1 MSIHKPSSPLGD
13 AVRIF
18 VRNKPAL
25 VSLIMISVL
34 AFSAITGALF
44 TGDKAEPADLV
55 RIEEAELLGDYY
67 ETNVKPRAVAHPGKT
82 ELKDTFLPPF
92 SDSREH
98 KDKTYWLGT
107 DDLGRDV
114 AARLWAGSSISLTIG
129 FLAVGISVLLGIS
142 LGGIAGYFGRERV
155 GISVIAAL
163 LLFLAGG
170 ILLATDIVGPGWAMI
185 GVGGALVLGMLG
197 IAIAGGRFKTAGFFA
212 LTLVLTLSLLLYNRS
227 IETGTPEG
235 AVYTEARKTHEA
247 AYDQLMALRDYGR
260 AVKAWEDEDPQHVL
274 NLPERKDLP
283 AWLYAGQLDVEVG
296 MRLLALQEQRF
307 NLQKYESALREA
319 ERLHAEQQQRAEYQ
333 QEYEGA
339 YRTRHEESLAEVAE
353 HLKRRDELFKAGD
366 RDAGREAAAAADNA
380 QLRANTFDPA
390 AMMERAKK
398 LHETA
403 IARQAY
409 VAALNAGIAEGI
421 AARRKAMEVAAAE
434 LEAIRAKGAS
444 DAKELRE
451 RQYEMETVTRT
462 LKLAEDDFNL
472 ADNSQRRQAIE
483 TALKGLTDAKPE
495 HAGVRSLNDELNGLN
510 GRREGLE
517 AARKKTEDS
526 LADLEKRK
534 KEEAQGGDVAKGVE
548 RAFPPLPIQ
557 GSNDLIDRR
566 GKMRKAFVIKFD
578 TEKRNGLTS
587 LRVSKQLDGNYRYG
601 FYRFSSH
608 FLTITALVLL
618 LSIATLMVMAA
629 AQGVALD
636 KFKALKPAFLPTISV
651 DDLVMRFTEIMLTVP
666 VIFLILAI
674 LAIFEKDVFITM
686 GVIGLT
692 SWMGTTRFVRAEI
705 LSLREQDF
713 VQSARSLGMSDF
725 RIIWRHLVPNA
736 ISPVLVS
743 ATLGVAG
750 AVLAESTLSFLGI
763 GAKPDQTTWGMILS
777 EGREY
782 IFDAPWLTW
791 IPGLAILFTVLSF
804 NLLGEGL
811 REAFNPKL
819 RGR

>member
-1 MSIHKPSSPLGD
+1 MSKHKPSSPLGD

-92 SDSREH
+92 SDSRED

-163 LLFLAGG
+163 LFFLAGG
-170 ILLATDIVGPGWAMI
+170 ILLATDIVVPGWILI
-185 GVGGALVLGMLG
+185 GSGSVIVLGMLG
-197 IAIAGGRFKTAGFFA
+197 IAIAGGRFKTAAMFG
-212 LTLVLTLSLLLYNRS
+212 LSVVVCVSLLLYNRN
-227 IETGTPEG
+227 IESSTPEG
-235 AVYTEARKTHEA
+235 AVYAEAGKTHKA
-247 AYDQLMALRDYGR
+247 AYEQLLALRDYGR
-260 AVKAWEDEDPQHVL
+260 AVKAWEDEAPENVL
-274 NLPERKDLP
+274 NLPKRENLP
-283 AWLYAGQLDVEVG
+283 AWLYGGQLDIEVG
-296 MRLLALQEQRF
+296 MRLLELQAQRF
-307 NLQKYESALREA
+307 NLQKYESALLEA
-319 ERLHAEQQQRAEYQ
+319 ERLHLEQQSRASHQKGFEADYKS
-333 QEYEGA
+333 
-339 YRTRHEESLAEVAE
+339 RHEASLAAAASF
-353 HLKRRDELFKAGD
+353 LSKRDELFKAGD
-366 RDAGREAAAAADNA
+366 REAGREAAQDAENA

-390 AMMERAKK
+390 AMLRRTTQ

-403 IARQAY
+403 VARQAY
-409 VAALNAGIAEGI
+409 VAALKTGIADAV
-421 AARRKAMEVAAAE
+421 AARRKSIDDAAAKLQE
-434 LEAIRAKGAS
+434 IKAAGAQ
-444 DAKELRE
+444 DAKQLRE
-451 RQYEMETVTRT
+451 RQYELEAAQRDLKVAEATFTV
-462 LKLAEDDFNL
+462 
-472 ADNSQRRQAIE
+472 ADNAQRRKAIE
-483 TALKGLTDAKPE
+483 TALTGFTDAGAE
-495 HAGVRSLNDELNGLN
+495 HAGVKSLNDELAGLKAKV
-510 GRREGLE
+510 EADE
-517 AARKKTEDS
+517 AAQKKAAQAVT
-526 LADLEKRK
+526 DLDKQK
-534 KEEAQGGDVAKGVE
+534 AEEAEGGEKAKGVE

-557 GSNDLIDRR
+557 GSNDLVDRR
-566 GKMRKAFVIKFD
+566 GKMRKAYVIKFD
-578 TEKRNGLTS
+578 TEMRNGLTS

-601 FYRFSSH
+601 FYRISSH

-618 LSIATLMVMAA
+618 LSVATLLVMAA

-636 KFKALKPAFLPTISV
+636 KLKALKPAFLPTISV